1 MRPEQAG
8 ASFRMTSRPVSV
20 SNNESRSKP
29 VKPRETELRN
39 DFRSLVRSRA
49 VQALLLG
56 TAAVQAAVGFTGGAH
71 DAKGHLRRGI
81 VQNAVREGVALRMAP
96 NVVSAPARLA
106 VASGAVESAPAQ
118 ALANRYRAEGYQIP
132 DKLATEI
139 YTAAVENELPPEL
152 AFGLVRTESEFK
164 DYATSHVGAIGLTQ
178 LMLPTANWF
187 KKGVTEDELRDSE
200 TNLRIGFRYLGEL
213 IDRYHGD
220 VELALTAYN
229 RGTGTVDR
237 VLAKG
242 GDPDN
247 GYAGKVLGRGE

>member
-1 MRPEQAG
+1 
-8 ASFRMTSRPVSV
+8 MTSRPVSV
-20 SNNESRSKP
+20 SNNESRNKP
-29 VKPRETELRN
+29 VKPGATELRN
-39 DFRSLVRSRA
+39 DFRSLIRSRA

-71 DAKGHLRRGI
+71 DNDGKLHRG
-81 VQNAVREGVALRMAP
+81 VLQNAVREGVALRLAP

-106 VASGAVESAPAQ
+106 AATGAADGSP
-118 ALANRYRAEGYQIP
+118 ALALADEYRAQGYQIP
-132 DKLATEI
+132 DELASKI

-178 LMLPTANWF
+178 LMLPTAKWF
-187 KKGVTEDELRDSE
+187 KKGVTEDDLRDSD

-247 GYAGKVLGRGE
+247 GYAGKVLGRGTE